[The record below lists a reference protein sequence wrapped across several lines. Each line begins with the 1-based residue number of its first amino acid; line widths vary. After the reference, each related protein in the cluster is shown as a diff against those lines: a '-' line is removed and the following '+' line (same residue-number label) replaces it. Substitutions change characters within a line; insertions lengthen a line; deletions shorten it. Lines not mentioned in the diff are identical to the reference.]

1 MLIINKLRKIYALK
15 IVKIGVFCVGFRCGG
30 CTHARRKFA
39 PCVGLDVAAPPA
51 KVRKQAANNGKKRAR
66 PPAAVGVFVYI

>member
-1 MLIINKLRKIYALK
+1 MLIINKLRKIYTLK

>member
-1 MLIINKLRKIYALK
+1 MLIINKLRKIIALK
-15 IVKIGVFCVGFRCGG
+15 IVKFGVFCVGFRCGG

-39 PCVGLDVAAPPA
+39 PCVGLDVAAPPS
-51 KVRKQAANNGKKRAR
+51 KVRKQAANSGKSAR